1 MIKGSNISLLQK
13 IDIKEE
19 ITPELFRQVGKNL
32 LRFHIF
38 KITVIKHAQLCKEK
52 VAQPLQAMGIPKYT
66 ASATNHKNQT
76 GNSKQK

>member
-19 ITPELFRQVGKNL
+19 ITPELFRQVGKNF

-38 KITVIKHAQLCKEK
+38 KITVIKHEQLFKEK
-52 VAQPLQAMGIPKYT
+52 VAQPVQAMGIPKYT
-66 ASATNHKNQT
+66 AGATNHKNQT